1 MWPAIFK
8 CRRKS
13 ILRQKY
19 IFPHRDPGIEASE
32 TSAAAAVQEFAERDC
47 QAETD
52 MGTEEANLHFPRR
65 VSQISLADRG
75 AGMQGSFPQDL
86 VNTQIKINLFL
97 GNFSQLI
104 LSFRLSFQTININ

>member
-1 MWPAIFK
+1 MPHEACNIQMQK
-8 CRRKS
+8 KES
-13 ILRQKY
+13 VLRQKY
-19 IFPHRDPGIEASE
+19 TFPHRVPGIEASE

-75 AGMQGSFPQDL
+75 AGMQGSFSPRSGKYTDQNQPL
-86 VNTQIKINLFL
+86 SGKFL
-97 GNFSQLI
+97 STDFK
-104 LSFRLSFQTININ
+104 F